1 MRIAKKVAKSA
12 IIIMVFTLSSKFLG
26 FIREVLIASKFG
38 SGMETDA
45 YFVAYSATYML
56 IRLIGTG
63 LNTTMIPILSE
74 IETKKGKAKKD
85 FYVNN
90 LLNSVGLLAIFII
103 VLGWFVAPG
112 LIKIMAYG
120 FKYKEFQLAVRLTR
134 IGLPIMI
141 ISGTCYILTGYL
153 HSSESFFVPA
163 VAGLPF
169 NFVLIIYLL
178 FFSQNYGIMGL
189 MAATVLAELI
199 MLTIQIPAVKK
210 LAFKYRFIVD
220 FRDTYIKKALLSTL
234 PVIIGTAINELNGII
249 DKTMASSLVE
259 GSISALN
266 YANKINSL
274 ILGVF
279 ITAIATV
286 VFPVLSREF
295 NKDNIEEVKSVLGY
309 GLNIVILITVPAA
322 TGLIILSKPIVRV
335 FFERGAFSS
344 TDTIMTSFALVFYAI
359 GLIGSG
365 TSLLLS
371 RVFYSLKDTKTP
383 MINGAVAVAVNI
395 LLNIVFIK
403 PLKHGGL
410 ALATS
415 ISSIIAALLLL
426 KDLSRKIKDVY
437 FEPNLKCLIKSI
449 LAAVIMAVIVYG
461 LYSLIRDIFIG
472 SKLMELIA
480 LAVTAAVGA
489 LVYGILCFLFK
500 VTRFLLF

>member
-1 MRIAKKVAKSA
+1 
-12 IIIMVFTLSSKFLG
+12 
-26 FIREVLIASKFG
+26 
-38 SGMETDA
+38 
-45 YFVAYSATYML
+45 
-56 IRLIGTG
+56 
-63 LNTTMIPILSE
+63 
-74 IETKKGKAKKD
+74 
-85 FYVNN
+85 
-90 LLNSVGLLAIFII
+90 
-103 VLGWFVAPG
+103 
-112 LIKIMAYG
+112 
-120 FKYKEFQLAVRLTR
+120 
-134 IGLPIMI
+134 
-141 ISGTCYILTGYL
+141 
-153 HSSESFFVPA
+153 
-163 VAGLPF
+163 
-169 NFVLIIYLL
+169 
-178 FFSQNYGIMGL
+178 

-344 TDTIMTSFALVFYAI
+344 TDTIMTSFALVFYAF

-383 MINGAVAVAVNI
+383 MINGAIAVAVNI